1 MDCPFRRLATQEM
14 DAVQTRKVESNGA
27 FFGCTIQ
34 APFLSETAE
43 EWRSPRKQEAPIW
56 PETFNRP
63 RKERPMS
70 GFLFPTT
77 QIMVEVLDFH
87 VLMGPIALTMALNRP
102 SCISQAAFV
111 QLQLNQP
118 STINHVGL
126 VGHDLMGVE
135 HVPNKNAHQLG
146 RPFLVPSRL
155 SST

>member
-1 MDCPFRRLATQEM
+1 MPSRLEKSKVMAHSLAARSRHRFYPKLRR
-14 DAVQTRKVESNGA
+14 NGA
-27 FFGCTIQ
+27 HRENKKPQFGPKYSIVPGRNGLCPGFFS
-34 APFLSETAE
+34 L
-43 EWRSPRKQEAPIW
+43 
-56 PETFNRP
+56 RP
-63 RKERPMS
+63 RLWLKS
-70 GFLFPTT
+70 SIFN
-77 QIMVEVLDFH
+77 
-87 VLMGPIALTMALNRP
+87 VLMGPIVLTMALNQP